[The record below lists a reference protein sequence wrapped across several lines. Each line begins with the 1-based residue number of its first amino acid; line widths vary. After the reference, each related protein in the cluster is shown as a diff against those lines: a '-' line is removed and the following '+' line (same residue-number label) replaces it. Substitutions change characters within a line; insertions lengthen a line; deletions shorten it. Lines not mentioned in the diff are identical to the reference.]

1 MKSFFG
7 VKTNLIALLLAVV
20 LCSCNHY
27 ISTYD
32 QLAYTQAT
40 SLKVDV
46 LNLMDEST
54 EPYSSHAKEVDAVV
68 LNLRK
73 AIEYEKHRPKNAITV
88 KMWSKMLDSTAQ
100 KGIVGSYLAS
110 WKQAGIKSQTLI
122 DEYKPLAA
130 EGFDLIADLESHK
143 IKESNASVTSFV
155 NK

>member
-1 MKSFFG
+1 MKSIFCT
-7 VKTNLIALLLAVV
+7 KTNFIAALLAIVF
-20 LCSCNHY
+20 CSCGHY

-32 QLAYTQAT
+32 QLAYTQTT

-46 LNLMDEST
+46 LNLMDESS

-73 AIEYEKHRPKNAITV
+73 AMEYEKHRPNNDITV
-88 KMWSKMLDSTAQ
+88 KMWGKMLDSTAQ
-100 KGIVGSYLAS
+100 KGIIGSYLAS
-110 WKQAGIKSQTLI
+110 WKKSGTKSQTLI

-143 IKESNASVTSFV
+143 IKAGDGSVTSFL